1 VKAAA
6 EGELPRVVIPPI
18 AHGMMRID
26 GEAVIAHDDGT
37 PDFHAL
43 RNRRRGREVVLY
55 DGEDLRNLPL
65 IDRKRRA
72 GQAYRPIQTATRSSS
87 LSI

>member
-43 RNRRRGREVVLY
+43 RKPTTG
-55 DGEDLRNLPL
+55 
-65 IDRKRRA
+65 
-72 GQAYRPIQTATRSSS
+72 S
-87 LSI
+87 